1 MGPVIY
7 SNGIRSATA
16 ATKPFSLEPIHP
28 VLRITRPTDGS
39 RLPNGAPITLE
50 GLVQDPEH
58 PSGPRDAERL
68 VWTVDEREVGTGPLT
83 SVDPLESGE
92 HTISLWYRLV
102 DDPPQNA
109 RRRSESRTFPR
120 ASVRIVVAKAR
131 AFPPTPGLTG
141 TRSTGPRATRATSF
155 AGVCSF
161 QKYLFSERILAG
173 SGLTEI
179 LLPTPATS
187 TRHVDRPDRRHLL
200 SIQPRPP
207 KSGDAVLSVRML
219 RLIITEVGGPHR
231 NRTCL
236 REGQRS

>member
-1 MGPVIY
+1 MQSFERLLTALCVPDGLHG
-7 SNGIRSATA
+7 SRDLLNGIRSATA

-109 RRRSESRTFPR
+109 RR
-120 ASVRIVVAKAR
+120 
-131 AFPPTPGLTG
+131 
-141 TRSTGPRATRATSF
+141 
-155 AGVCSF
+155 
-161 QKYLFSERILAG
+161 LA
-173 SGLTEI
+173 
-179 LLPTPATS
+179 
-187 TRHVDRPDRRHLL
+187 
-200 SIQPRPP
+200 
-207 KSGDAVLSVRML
+207 
-219 RLIITEVGGPHR
+219 
-231 NRTCL
+231 
-236 REGQRS
+236 